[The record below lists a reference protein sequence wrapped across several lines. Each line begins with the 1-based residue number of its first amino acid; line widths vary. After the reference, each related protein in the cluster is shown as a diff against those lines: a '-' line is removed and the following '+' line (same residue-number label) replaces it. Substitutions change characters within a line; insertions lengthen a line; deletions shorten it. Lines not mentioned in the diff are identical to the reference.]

1 MRQSS
6 GSSPSS
12 CNSSRINEHLDE
24 NQVYSL
30 LYCCVISSFNETSQ
44 NPKHSPKFCEKNKL
58 QIIPKTASLSFER
71 CNSFSILYI
80 SKPLSRINNNGYH
93 LRVAVSE
100 NAVEGA
106 LTSSFPDSSS
116 SSAPAPRRQATEA
129 ALRCR
134 QRDDETYP
142 ALRRIIHTN
151 LTFDSSDMDS
161 KRLT

>member
-1 MRQSS
+1 MNISTKIKYIHYYIVVS
-6 GSSPSS
+6 F
-12 CNSSRINEHLDE
+12 
-24 NQVYSL
+24 QVSTKL
-30 LYCCVISSFNETSQ
+30 RK